1 MSEFKR
7 RIAVV
12 TTSRADYGIYRPLL
26 ARLEKDP
33 AIELR
38 LIVAGT
44 HLEPAF
50 GMTVGEI
57 EADGFPIAE
66 RVQLQSAEDSQI
78 GTAQSMARGLSGFAG
93 AYVRLRPHMAVVL
106 GDRFEMFAAAAA
118 AQPFALPLAHIHGGE
133 LTLGAMDDGF
143 RHAMTKL
150 SHLHFVAARDYAR
163 RVRQMGEED
172 WRVHVSGAL
181 GLDNLDLIEP
191 LAGADL
197 EDALGMALT
206 PAPLMVAY
214 HPVTRDLGGDEAI
227 KALFDALAATNR
239 PLVFTAP
246 NADAGGRALKDS
258 MAAFVAQKRDA
269 RFIENLG
276 TRGYFGLMGAAAVLV
291 GNSSS
296 GILEAP
302 SFRLPVV
309 NIGPRQEGRL
319 RAANVIDVGEDEAA
333 IGTGIERALSDDFRE
348 GLRNLKSPFRGP
360 RPAAGII
367 HGVLS
372 RVPLDAK
379 LLKKK
384 FIDMGK

>member
-1 MSEFKR
+1 MTGLKR
-7 RIAVV
+7 RIAVI

-26 ARLEKDP
+26 ARLEKDD
-33 AIELR
+33 AIELL
-38 LIVAGT
+38 LIAAGT
-44 HLEPAF
+44 HLDPAF

-66 RVQLQSAEDSQI
+66 RVELHSEEDTQN
-78 GTAQSMARGLSGFAG
+78 GTAQSMARGLSGFAE
-93 AYVRLRPHMAVVL
+93 AYDRLRPHMVVVL
-106 GDRFEMFAAAAA
+106 GDRFEMFSAAAA

-150 SHLHFVAARDYAR
+150 SHLHFVAAADYAR

-191 LAGADL
+191 LTGADL
-197 EDALGMALT
+197 EETLGMALT
-206 PAPLMVAY
+206 PAPLMITY
-214 HPVTRDLGGDEAI
+214 HPVTRGCGGDEPQ
-227 KALFDALAATNR
+227 ALFDALAATNR

-258 MAAFVAQKRDA
+258 IKTFVAGRPDA
-269 RFIENLG
+269 RLVENLG
-276 TRGYFGLMGAAAVLV
+276 TRGYFGLMGAAAAMV

-302 SFRLPVV
+302 SFKLPVV
-309 NIGPRQEGRL
+309 NVGSRQEGRL
-319 RAANVIDVGEDEAA
+319 RAANVIDVTMNENA
-333 IGTGIERALSDDFRE
+333 IAKGIERALSDDFRE
-348 GLRNLKSPFRGP
+348 SLTALRSPFLGP
-360 RPAAGII
+360 RPAAEII

-372 RVPLDAK
+372 RVSLDAN

-384 FIDMGK
+384 FIDLGK